1 MFYICCYVLVKI
13 KLYNMKTLD
22 IKTKQ
27 IAKEYAKFC
36 MVQLLCTNEFGYRT
50 IDDSELKV
58 IDKILD
64 NIDNVDVN
72 KILKP

>member
-1 MFYICCYVLVKI
+1 
-13 KLYNMKTLD
+13 MKTLD
-22 IKTKQ
+22 DKTKK

-36 MVQLLCTNEFGYRT
+36 MVQLLCTNEFGYRK

-64 NIDNVDVN
+64 MDVDVN
-72 KILKP
+72 KIIRQ